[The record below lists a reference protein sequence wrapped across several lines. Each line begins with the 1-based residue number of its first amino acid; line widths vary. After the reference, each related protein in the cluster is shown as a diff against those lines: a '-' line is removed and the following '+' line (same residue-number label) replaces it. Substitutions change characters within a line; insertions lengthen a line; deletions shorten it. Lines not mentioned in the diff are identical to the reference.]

1 MATNLEF
8 IKEFNS
14 TASMSSASLTDCFN
28 EEFDVYEIYIRHLS
42 TNTSTSYLHTRFIDS
57 TGNTISDAEYDYA
70 GIDMH
75 CDQSFTERKNTG
87 QTFMEIH
94 FVGGVNY
101 QQMGGLALTVFNPYN
116 SSSYTFIKS
125 QGSVQDSLNGNQL
138 MGGKH
143 IGVHKV
149 AEQITGI
156 TFSLG
161 SGTLDEG
168 MKFSVYGV
176 K

>member
-1 MATNLEF
+1 MATNLQF

-14 TASMSSASLTDCFN
+14 TASMSSASLTGCFN

-42 TNTSTSYLHTRFIDS
+42 TSSNVSYFYTRFIDS
-57 TGNTISDAEYDYA
+57 AGNTISDAEYDYA
-70 GIDMH
+70 GFDMH
-75 CDQSFTERKNTG
+75 CDTTFGERKGTG
-87 QTFMEIH
+87 QTFMETH

-101 QQMGGLALTVFNPYN
+101 QQMGGLALTVFNPYD
-116 SSSYTFIKS
+116 SSSYTFMKS

-156 TFSLG
+156 TFSLNT
-161 SGTLDEG
+161 GTLDEG